1 MKLHHYSFITRTHA
15 PLKLH
20 FKSVILSVF
29 HIKGNW
35 ENKIHDVFD
44 LCLVFKLLGNGSM
57 AYHVSLTRYKLA
69 L

>member
-1 MKLHHYSFITRTHA
+1 MKLHHYSFITRTHT

-29 HIKGNW
+29 HIKENW

>member
-35 ENKIHDVFD
+35 ENKIHVGF
-44 LCLVFKLLGNGSM
+44 LFVPCF
-57 AYHVSLTRYKLA
+57 
-69 L
+69 